1 MRGEAATDDDDRA
14 LPIRTAACIGIGVPE
29 ARYRA
34 QRTGMSIPKKGSKS
48 AKSASKENNKRLKD
62 SVAPKSTS
70 SNPRVTTVIEFMETK
85 LERKISLS
93 EMAGVANL
101 SRSHLSHLFK
111 TQTGFSPGEYVRRL
125 RMDKATHLLATTLL
139 SIKQIM
145 AITGYG
151 NRSDFL
157 RHFKRYYEVTPTEYR
172 NRAYIAKRRQTN
184 RENT

>member
-1 MRGEAATDDDDRA
+1 LRGEAATEDDDRA

-29 ARYRA
+29 TRYRA

-48 AKSASKENNKRLKD
+48 AKSASKESERLKD

-70 SNPRVTTVIEFMETK
+70 SNPRVTTVIEFMEAN
-85 LERKISLS
+85 LDRKISLS

-111 TQTGFSPGEYVRRL
+111 TQTGLSPGEYVRRL